1 MIVTRVFR
9 RLGRSAVSAGGAVV
23 LMLVLGFEGDRSAL
37 AASGDYDGVW
47 QGVGQ
52 VTRSAGGWH
61 CESPFGV
68 RFTISGNRV
77 SGRISGEVSDDGVI
91 SARADSYQRSS
102 VYQGTIEGDTAQG
115 EWRVIGACAG
125 TWSAKRVGSEPTGA
139 PAPEPTAAHTPK
151 YQTRYIGDQQI
162 KRIAFSQDSP
172 ASGASLRTISQI
184 SLDLEY
190 VYVIAEWGSHLE
202 QGQNY
207 VGQYFVFYPS
217 GKEKALRTRNTFR
230 TVPDHKTWRSWKKVH
245 LDKEFDEPGD
255 WRVEIRLG
263 GRKVAERLLK
273 VLPARRE

>member
-9 RLGRSAVSAGGAVV
+9 RLGRTAVSAGGAVV
-23 LMLVLGFEGDRSAL
+23 LMLVLGFDSDRSAL

-47 QGVGQ
+47 QGIGQ

-68 RFTISGNRV
+68 RLTISGNRV

-102 VYQGTIEGDTAQG
+102 VYQGTIEGNTAQG

-139 PAPEPTAAHTPK
+139 PAPEPTGAHTPK
-151 YQTRYIGDQQI
+151 YQTRFIGDRRI

-172 ASGASLRTISQI
+172 ASGASFRTISQI
-184 SLDLEY
+184 SLGRKH
-190 VYVIAEWGSHLE
+190 VYVIAEWGSHLNK
-202 QGQNY
+202 GQSY
-207 VGQYFVFYPS
+207 VVQYSVFYPS
-217 GKEKALRTRNTFR
+217 GKEKVLRPRNIHGIHPR
-230 TVPDHKTWRSWKKVH
+230 SATWRTWKKIP
-245 LDKEFDEPGD
+245 LDKRSEKPGD
-255 WRVEIRLG
+255 WRFEIHLG
-263 GRKVAERLLK
+263 GRKIAERLLK
-273 VLPARRE
+273 VLPAPRE